1 MQVHAQTVQKNTSLH
16 NQAVTALDVN
26 YSIAKAAVPLTV
38 NQVDQAAPKITTMS
52 TFSGAVGTQVTITG
66 VNFGSTPDTVIFNGT
81 TATIKSWSGTSI
93 VTVVPAGAT
102 TGNVVVMAGVLASN
116 GVAFTVPGTTL
127 VTSLNPSSGYA
138 GLVVNISGSGFGA
151 AEGQSTV
158 TFNGALAGVL
168 NWSDTSI
175 TAIVPG
181 GATTG
186 PVVVKVVTLG
196 QTSNSNVIFTIS
208 TSSCTY

>member
-1 MQVHAQTVQKNTSLH
+1 M
-16 NQAVTALDVN
+16 
-26 YSIAKAAVPLTV
+26 PLTV

-168 NWSDTSI
+168 NWSVSVRANHLAGRPEILDDE
-175 TAIVPG
+175 A
-181 GATTG
+181 
-186 PVVVKVVTLG
+186 
-196 QTSNSNVIFTIS
+196 
-208 TSSCTY
+208 